1 MTPLMVNLWRI
12 TCGHC
17 QPVPPLPELISERS
31 PANQEPP
38 CIAIFNPAPLTL
50 EKRLQGRQR
59 MLIMDELSTYRG
71 EPVFGLAD
79 FLDHPPGAQ
88 TSLQLDLLISTPPE
102 A

>member
-1 MTPLMVNLWRI
+1 
-12 TCGHC
+12 
-17 QPVPPLPELISERS
+17 
-31 PANQEPP
+31 
-38 CIAIFNPAPLTL
+38 
-50 EKRLQGRQR
+50 
-59 MLIMDELSTYRG
+59 MLIMDELGTYRG